1 MTNIG
6 IIGCGGIS
14 RFHLEGYAKAGARI
28 AHVCDIRREAAQ
40 AVGDRYGARA
50 GADYRAVLD
59 DPEVQLVSVL
69 TIASTHRDICLAAIA
84 AGKGVVCEKTLADNP
99 AASLEIARAA
109 EQAGVFCATAYMKRY
124 FPASQQAKTLLA
136 EMGDVISIHAR
147 SWQPWGPWNAEIDP
161 SFLNH
166 PSPVMQRYGGGV
178 LVCGG
183 SHILDLI
190 HWFGGRPGR
199 VSGDQYFRPGMDFD
213 MRANAMLWLEN
224 GGIAH
229 FEACWH
235 PLRFAGYERNGWDER
250 LEINCEHGRL
260 DLYTVKWDMPEN
272 NGALLVHQDAE
283 TGRTTEYRY
292 PAVNPFHLEMAEM
305 LRRFE
310 AGEPPIPSAWDGYVV
325 DEIIAHIGRA
335 AKEHAVLPVAWQDR
349 VAVKGQG

>member
-1 MTNIG
+1 MINIG

-28 AHVCDIRREAAQ
+28 AHVCYIRREAAE
-40 AVGDRYGARA
+40 AVGAQYGARVST
-50 GADYRAVLD
+50 DYRAVLD
-59 DPEVQLVSVL
+59 DPEVRLVSVL

-99 AASLEIARAA
+99 AASAEIARAA
-109 EQAGVFCATAYMKRY
+109 ERAGVFCATAYMKRY
-124 FPASQQAKTLLA
+124 FPASQQAKKLLA
-136 EMGDVISIHAR
+136 AMGDIISIYAR

-183 SHILDLI
+183 SHIIDLV
-190 HWFGGRPGR
+190 HWFGGRPDR
-199 VSGDQYFRPGMDFD
+199 VSGDLYVRKGMDFD
-213 MRANAMLWLEN
+213 MRADAMLWLEG

-250 LEINCEHGRL
+250 LEINCEFGRL
-260 DLYTVKWDMPEN
+260 DLYIVKWDMPEN
-272 NGALLVHQDAE
+272 NGALLVRQDAE
-283 TGRTTEYRY
+283 TGQTTEYRY
-292 PAVNPFHLEMAEM
+292 PALNPFHLEMAEL

-310 AGEPPIPSAWDGYVV
+310 AGEPPLPSAWDGYVV
-325 DEIIAHIGRA
+325 DEIIAHIGQA
-335 AKEHAVLPVAWQDR
+335 SKERTVLPVAWRDR
-349 VAVKGQG
+349 AVVG